1 MKKKIWVVMAIV
13 LLLTAVLTGTSFAAT
28 KANISATGPA
38 SASPGETIAITVRLS
53 AGVDVD
59 GFNFDLVFDSE
70 RLEYVSFSAGMDG
83 VEANSTG
90 TGSIS
95 VIGFNMSSGV
105 YIPANSTQTLGTFS
119 FRVKDS
125 ASGSAQINI
134 QNVTIEDSSTMEPI
148 PDAEI
153 SASGTSVTIIPAVV
167 PSSDATLKS
176 LTISQE
182 TMDIVSGLQFSP
194 AFQSDVTEY
203 SMWVPYRLS
212 EVKFDAVPTD
222 PAASVSVS
230 GTGVA
235 PGTATEIVITVTAP
249 DGVTT
254 KDYRIRVTRSAASSD
269 STLSSLVPSAGT
281 LSPSFSSNVT
291 SYRLTLPSNVSSV
304 SFTAKKSDYRAS
316 VQIPSSVTVNSGE
329 TVSVNIIVTAENG
342 TTKTTYNVRITREEG
357 SSSTETPEPPA
368 PSSSPD
374 VTPPAS
380 EDPSATPDET
390 VSPAETERPL
400 HPTTQPTS
408 SGTPSQSPSQ
418 TTAPINNRNWS
429 KTVVW
434 IVVIAGVLLLLAV
447 GFLIWNGISN
457 KCNHDDDHGGDDPDD
472 HTPTPPEEDDG
483 GSEDSGEPKPEE
495 PKRNSPYRTR

>member
-1 MKKKIWVVMAIV
+1 
-13 LLLTAVLTGTSFAAT
+13 
-28 KANISATGPA
+28 
-38 SASPGETIAITVRLS
+38 
-53 AGVDVD
+53 
-59 GFNFDLVFDSE
+59 
-70 RLEYVSFSAGMDG
+70 
-83 VEANSTG
+83 
-90 TGSIS
+90 
-95 VIGFNMSSGV
+95 
-105 YIPANSTQTLGTFS
+105 
-119 FRVKDS
+119 
-125 ASGSAQINI
+125 
-134 QNVTIEDSSTMEPI
+134 MEPI

-254 KDYRIRVTRSAASSD
+254 KAYTIRVTRSAASSD

-304 SFTAKKSDYRAS
+304 SFTAEKSDYRAS

-380 EDPSATPDET
+380 EEPSATPDET
-390 VSPAETERPL
+390 MSPAETERPL

-457 KCNHDDDHGGDDPDD
+457 KRNHDDDHGGDDPDD
-472 HTPTPPEEDDG
+472 HTPTPPEKDDG

>member
-1 MKKKIWVVMAIV
+1 MEDITVKKKLWVVMAIV
-13 LLLTAVLTGTSFAAT
+13 LLLTAVLSGTSFAAT
-28 KANISATGPA
+28 KANLSATGPA

-53 AGVDVD
+53 TGVDVD
-59 GFNFDLVFDSE
+59 GFNFDLLFDSE
-70 RLEYVSFSAGMDG
+70 KLEYVSFSAGLDG
-83 VEANSTG
+83 VEANASGTG
-90 TGSIS
+90 TIS

-105 YIPANSTQTLGTFS
+105 YIPNNSTQTLGTFS
-119 FRVKDS
+119 FRIKDS
-125 ASGSAQINI
+125 ASGSAQMDI
-134 QNVTIEDSSTMEPI
+134 QNVTVEDSTTMEPI
-148 PDAEI
+148 PEAEI
-153 SASGTSVTIIPAVV
+153 SASGTSVTIIPVEV

-176 LTISQE
+176 LSISQE
-182 TMDIVSGLQFSP
+182 TSDIVSGLQFSP

-230 GTGVA
+230 GTGVS
-235 PGTATEIVITVTAP
+235 PGTTTEIVITVTAP

-254 KDYRIRVTRSAASSD
+254 KAYTVKVTRSAASSD

-291 SYRLTLPSNVSSV
+291 SYRLTLPSNVSSI
-304 SFTAKKSDYRAS
+304 SFTAEKSDYRAS
-316 VQIPSSVTVNSGE
+316 VQVPSSISVNPGE

-342 TTKTTYNVRITREEG
+342 TTKTTYNVRVTREDG
-357 SSSTETPEPPA
+357 SISTETPEPPV

-390 VSPAETERPL
+390 LSPVETEQPGQTPSR
-400 HPTTQPTS
+400 PTS
-408 SGTPSQSPSQ
+408 GASSQSPSQ
-418 TTAPINNRNWS
+418 TTAPSNTRNWS
-429 KTVVW
+429 NTVLW
-434 IVVIAGVLLLLAV
+434 IVVIAGVLLLAAV

-457 KCNHDDDHGGDDPDD
+457 KRNHDDHDPDD
-472 HTPTPPEEDDG
+472 PTPPDGDDS
-483 GSEDSGEPKPEE
+483 GSGDSGEPKPEE